1 MSLSENLH
9 NLGALMKTNLETKGI
24 NGLTGNE
31 GLTTLANKI
40 LDIEGS
46 GSSSKSIVAHVTG
59 NNITLGPGGS
69 RWLNSIGNVV
79 IEWGDGTSDIVNNPS
94 TSLSH
99 TYADG
104 LNEHLI
110 IFRGT
115 VTSLEDE
122 CFRDCSGLTSII
134 ISDSVTTL
142 GTWCF
147 YNCSGLTSVFIP
159 DSVTT
164 LKSSCFDGCSGL
176 TSIIIPDSVTDLR
189 TYCFYECSSLID
201 YKLYWE
207 TQPIPYDSE
216 KMPVNNDTVFTIPYG
231 TTSIYIAVGYPSDR
245 LVERAPPTLTLTCDK
260 PIIQKTETS
269 TVTATLQQSGSPLTG
284 KTLNYQVKHG
294 NTVISSGT
302 KTTNSSG
309 QATISYVGTGV
320 GDVSVEVT
328 YGTLLQETY
337 ELEDTIA
344 YSDCTNNSI
353 ENIIDV
359 PSNVK
364 NSTYE
369 FSATGWK
376 YGNVSPYTN
385 MLLQSSISLSKPTL
399 LSLKVIENSSN
410 GLSFNI
416 GKSGNNWIYLS
427 IENGGLIYNGNR
439 LKAPVMGAEY
449 TVKVFSD
456 KIEIY
461 ENDTLLYTDNI
472 TLTEW
477 YVALGTGTNRYVRIK
492 DFKIKAL

>member
-1 MSLSENLH
+1 MH
-9 NLGALMKTNLETKGI
+9 F
-24 NGLTGNE
+24 
-31 GLTTLANKI
+31 
-40 LDIEGS
+40 
-46 GSSSKSIVAHVTG
+46 SSSWVQ
-59 NNITLGPGGS
+59 
-69 RWLNSIGNVV
+69 W
-79 IEWGDGTSDIVNNPS
+79 
-94 TSLSH
+94 SLFGH
-99 TYADG
+99 
-104 LNEHLI
+104 
-110 IFRGT
+110 
-115 VTSLEDE
+115 
-122 CFRDCSGLTSII
+122 
-134 ISDSVTTL
+134 
-142 GTWCF
+142 
-147 YNCSGLTSVFIP
+147 
-159 DSVTT
+159 
-164 LKSSCFDGCSGL
+164 SSCILLGFIIVFFLLLFFFFDVKNL
-176 TSIIIPDSVTDLR
+176 LRII
-189 TYCFYECSSLID
+189 
-201 YKLYWE
+201 
-207 TQPIPYDSE
+207 
-216 KMPVNNDTVFTIPYG
+216 
-231 TTSIYIAVGYPSDR
+231 
-245 LVERAPPTLTLTCDK
+245 
-260 PIIQKTETS
+260 
-269 TVTATLQQSGSPLTG
+269 
-284 KTLNYQVKHG
+284 
-294 NTVISSGT
+294 
-302 KTTNSSG
+302 
-309 QATISYVGTGV
+309 
-320 GDVSVEVT
+320 
-328 YGTLLQETY
+328 LQETFVV
-337 ELEDTIA
+337 EDAIA

-385 MLLQSSISLSKPTL
+385 MLLQSSISLSKPTS